1 MPPSF
6 THVSS
11 LFYSSRAYS
20 CNTNLQCYCKRG
32 TASFIW
38 CMKFFVEK
46 TFRALA
52 FAHTHT
58 WTRAP
63 KNHIFVMCAVRLSPR
78 AMTAFHKRVLIPNAK
93 HITEPC
99 LIGSLFD
106 IGSEERWLPAL
117 PTNNGHPGWVL
128 TVITDRPP
136 DTVMINFQQPL
147 QIIHTVWQSYV
158 RPGDLSRETLAK
170 GLVEM
175 LYWTLIGIKILAVVC

>member
-1 MPPSF
+1 
-6 THVSS
+6 
-11 LFYSSRAYS
+11 
-20 CNTNLQCYCKRG
+20 
-32 TASFIW
+32 
-38 CMKFFVEK
+38 MKFFVEK

-106 IGSEERWLPAL
+106 MAQKNVGYPLSPQTTAIPAK
-117 PTNNGHPGWVL
+117 
-128 TVITDRPP
+128 
-136 DTVMINFQQPL
+136 F
-147 QIIHTVWQSYV
+147 
-158 RPGDLSRETLAK
+158 
-170 GLVEM
+170 
-175 LYWTLIGIKILAVVC
+175 